1 METTELP
8 RVKPPETNQGDHCV
22 IIFNNETNSFDEVIH
37 ILQVATGCTLQEATM
52 ETWEA
57 HHRGQAYVHFADRPE
72 CERVA
77 AIIRSIGVRAVVEEF

>member
-1 METTELP
+1 
-8 RVKPPETNQGDHCV
+8 
-22 IIFNNETNSFDEVIH
+22 
-37 ILQVATGCTLQEATM
+37 M

-77 AIIRSIGVRAVVEEF
+77 AIIR